1 MQSDSSQPNRPN
13 ISPNPSTATA
23 TVPHPNDALQLLAV
37 EPWPD
42 PVDGKLLLD
51 ALACVTRSYVVMS
64 QSARDALALFVVH
77 TYAFQLHDVTTY
89 VGIESPQKR
98 CGKSTLLNVLSAL
111 VNRPLLSS
119 NISPPALFRVIEE
132 LQPTLLIDEADN
144 LLRGNEELRGI
155 LNSGYHRPTAF
166 VMRVANL
173 PLQNPGPESE
183 AGPPATQA
191 SRLAMFSSWCP
202 KAMAAIG
209 HLPETLADRC
219 ILIRMRR
226 KTASETCE
234 RLRTLKPLADPLKR
248 QCARFVL
255 DHSKQIVSACP
266 AIPPELNDRA
276 ADIWEPLF
284 AIADL
289 AGGDWPQRARQAAL
303 GLTEATQERSPIGSL
318 LLDILVWFRSANTDR
333 LFTRALVAGLNSLS
347 DRFWADDR
355 GGKPITDLWLAQ
367 QLRPFEIRSRS
378 IRIGDITSKGYVEE
392 DFTDAFKRY
401 IPRSEIEALKADL
414 IPAAKAE

>member
-1 MQSDSSQPNRPN
+1 MQSNAPTSAP
-13 ISPNPSTATA
+13 
-23 TVPHPNDALQLLAV
+23 PHRNGPLHLPTV
-37 EPWPD
+37 EPWPE

-51 ALACVTRSYVVMS
+51 ALARVLRAHVVIS
-64 QSARDALALFVVH
+64 QWARDALALFIIH
-77 TYAFQLHDVTTY
+77 TYAFALRDVTTY

-173 PLQNPGPESE
+173 PPQTEGAERQ
-183 AGPPATQA
+183 AAAQPAPSA
-191 SRLAMFSSWCP
+191 SRLVMFSSWCP
-202 KAMAAIG
+202 KAMASIG
-209 HLPETLADRC
+209 PLPETLADRC

-234 RLRTLKPLADPLKR
+234 RLRTLKPVADPLKR

-255 DHSKQIVSACP
+255 DHSQQIAAACP
-266 AIPPELNDRA
+266 PIPSELNDRA
-276 ADIWEPLF
+276 ADIWEPLC
-284 AIADL
+284 AIAEL
-289 AGGDWPQRARQAAL
+289 AGGDWPQLARQAAI
-303 GLTEATQERSPIGSL
+303 GLTEAAQERSPIGSL
-318 LLDILVWFRSANTDR
+318 LLDILILFKAGNTDR
-333 LFTRALVAGLNSLS
+333 LFTRALVAGLNNLGE
-347 DRFWADDR
+347 RFWAESR
-355 GGKPITDLWLAQ
+355 AGKPITDLWLAQ
-367 QLRPFEIRSRS
+367 QLRPYDIRPRS
-378 IRIGDITSKGYVEE
+378 LRIGDAASRGYLET
-392 DFTDAFKRY
+392 DFADAFKRY
-401 IPRSEIEALKADL
+401 VPRSEIEALKADL
-414 IPAAKAE
+414 TTQTENLKT